1 MCWEE
6 ATVRFK
12 NRVVVVT
19 GATNGIGERVAERL
33 YAEGACVVIASRSA
47 TLVEQKARALSR
59 DRQRVLGLACDVADP
74 ESVRLMI
81 EQAVAHFGRL
91 DLAVNSAGITG
102 DSGRPVAEQS
112 IDNWNRVIATTLSGV
127 FHCMKYEIP
136 QLVAAGGGAIVNLS
150 AINGLAGIAGLAPY
164 TVAKHGV
171 IGLTRTAA
179 LEYACDGI
187 RVNAVAPGYVD
198 TPRMHEFPDAVRHRF
213 AEAHPLQR
221 MATVDE
227 VAAFILFLL
236 SGDTSFC
243 TGGIFPIDGGY
254 LAR

>member
-1 MCWEE
+1 M
-6 ATVRFK
+6 RFK
-12 NRVVVVT
+12 NKVAVVT

-47 TLVEQKARALSR
+47 ALVEQKARSLSH
-59 DRQRVLGLACDVADP
+59 DRQRVQGIACDVADP
-74 ESVRLMI
+74 ASVQQMI
-81 EQAVAHFGRL
+81 EQAVAHFGRI

-102 DSGRPVAEQS
+102 DSGRPLAEQS
-112 IDNWNRVIATTLSGV
+112 IDNWNQVIATTLSGV
-127 FHCMKYEIP
+127 FHCMKYELP

-150 AINGLAGIAGLAPY
+150 AVNGLVGIAGLGPY

-187 RVNAVAPGYVD
+187 RINAVAPGYVD
-198 TPRMHEFPDAVRHRF
+198 TPRMHEFPEAVRHGF

-227 VAAFILFLL
+227 VASFILFLL
-236 SGDTSFC
+236 SGDAGFC